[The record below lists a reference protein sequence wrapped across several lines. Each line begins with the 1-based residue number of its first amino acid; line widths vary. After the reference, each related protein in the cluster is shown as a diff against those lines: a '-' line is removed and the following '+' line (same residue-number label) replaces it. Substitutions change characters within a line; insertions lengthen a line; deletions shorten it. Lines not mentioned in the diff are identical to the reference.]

1 MNGIS
6 TAVLDTNA
14 AISILNDGVFSKR
27 LDEAFPRNI
36 RVISVI
42 TQIELLG
49 YPGITEK
56 AETAIRSFLS
66 EIPIISIES
75 DIVEL
80 AIQIRRVKP
89 SLKLPDAVI
98 AVTAIDFEAI
108 LVTNDSDLLKLEFPG
123 FHVME
128 LV

>member
-14 AISILNDGVFSKR
+14 AIS
-27 LDEAFPRNI
+27 
-36 RVISVI
+36 VI
-42 TQIELLG
+42 TQIALLG
-49 YPGITEK
+49 YPGITEE

-98 AVTAIDFEAI
+98 AATAIDFEAM